1 MSESVAVTG
10 TIRRVLDKAMCLQ
23 APALAPHAD
32 LLLSVTWEMLDR
44 GNRERNKAYR
54 VLALLDGNILAAS
67 AEKLIGALKIEY
79 ANSKSR
85 KLLLALLRKL
95 PEEEVEVDS
104 EDSSS
109 DDDDDGDE

>member
-54 VLALLDGNILAAS
+54 ILALLDGNVLAAS
-67 AEKLIGALKIEY
+67 AEKLIGALKMEY
-79 ANSKSR
+79 ANRKSR
-85 KLLLALLRKL
+85 QLLMALLRKL
-95 PEEEVEVDS
+95 PEEEVDS

-109 DDDDDGDE
+109 DDDDE